1 MLPPDDAALLR
12 SEVVAV
18 RAVRKAAEGAKAGC
32 PVSKVLNAEIT
43 LDASL
48 AWLECRTIGVH
59 DGGTHTILV
68 GEVTWAGV
76 QEGDDDPL
84 LYYRSHYG
92 TIVRSPESEKT
103 FYESG

>member
-1 MLPPDDAALLR
+1 MRSRDSSTTSRTIAAHSGVPL
-12 SEVVAV
+12 
-18 RAVRKAAEGAKAGC
+18 
-32 PVSKVLNAEIT
+32 

-48 AWLECRTIGVH
+48 AWLECRTIGAH

-68 GEVTWAGV
+68 GEVTWAAV
-76 QEGDDDPL
+76 QGEDDDPL

-103 FYESG
+103 VFESGGA